1 MAGWKKCLF
10 PSVELLK
17 KNGAFTEMHFEV
29 HISLLPVNKDE
40 GSTWVFSNRYVMGGE
55 SKTNKRKN
63 QKLVM
68 LIGVKRNLFIEYIF

>member
-29 HISLLPVNKDE
+29 HISLLPVNWDE
-40 GSTWVFSNRYVMGGE
+40 GSMWVFSN
-55 SKTNKRKN
+55 
-63 QKLVM
+63 
-68 LIGVKRNLFIEYIF
+68 